1 MKLEK
6 FQEEANSLLES
17 FGDFIESSM
26 EEKGLKAE
34 DCQKQAVRQ
43 ALGELYSLIN
53 GTEQGDLKNK
63 EHEEVDTQLS
73 SDDVYRVANDLCI
86 GITEEQVSTVMELY
100 PEKQREEPNTLWFL
114 VVEDIIHSL

>member
-17 FGDFIESSM
+17 FGDFIETEM

-34 DCQKQAVRQ
+34 DCQKQAIRQ

-53 GTEQGDLKNK
+53 GTEQGDL
-63 EHEEVDTQLS
+63 ESEDVEVDTEIS
-73 SDDVYRVANDLCI
+73 MGDVYRVANDLCI
-86 GITEEQVSTVMELY
+86 GITEDQISTVMELY
-100 PEKQREEPNTLWFL
+100 PEKQKEEPNTAWHL
-114 VVEDIIHSL
+114 VVEDIIINL